1 VPTKLVGILA
11 ITGGLLTAGCG
22 GGQSERV
29 SSTPEST
36 ARAPGTTSAALPTI
50 GSPGPGP
57 APSAA
62 AQAPAT
68 GKSVLPDLAVDD
80 VAAGSKV
87 NLSSLVPAEQPLLVW
102 FWAPH

>member
-1 VPTKLVGILA
+1 VGSA
-11 ITGGLLTAGCG
+11 
-22 GGQSERV
+22 
-29 SSTPEST
+29 PESS
-36 ARAPGTTSAALPTI
+36 ARAPGTTSGPLPTI

-57 APSAA
+57 APSVA
-62 AQAPAT
+62 APAPAA

-87 NLSSLVPAEQPLLVW
+87 NLSSLAPAEQPLLVW